1 MDSSPDSRML
11 VSLTVDELVQII
23 RQEVSAAQ
31 ADKSEKLLLSTKE
44 AAAKLGVEESWL
56 ASRARAGLVPCRM
69 LGHYRY
75 FSMSDSE
82 MIIDTSGVPMVQS
95 DHDGKGASTD
105 SKVPRVKSI
114 PTRGDDGNDGD

>member
-1 MDSSPDSRML
+1 MSRSEP
-11 VSLTVDELVQII
+11 VKSLFDLLLDQI
-23 RQEVSAAQ
+23 RQVVREEIAAAL
-31 ADKSEKLLLSTKE
+31 ADKSAKLLLSTNE
-44 AAAKLGVEESWL
+44 AAAKLGVEDSWS

-75 FSMSDSE
+75 FSMSDIE

-105 SKVPRVKSI
+105 SKAPRVKSI
-114 PTRGDDGNDGD
+114 PTGGDDGNDGD